1 PGQPLPIRA
10 RVSAGAPL
18 APVPEPDAAAGTP
31 GPRYIVELTPPAE
44 ATLCEYYLEA
54 EDVRG
59 TRVTWPPSGPLG
71 PRRLHVGE
79 AGSPPRIAHSTPPP
93 ATPGQPLPIRAR
105 VSAGAPLARVTLH
118 YRNLNQMQTHDLLP
132 LLPEPEPAG
141 GLAPSA
147 GEVDVTAYGEGR
159 EIDLLATIPG
169 EHVDPRWDLMYH
181 LEAVD
186 VLGNG
191 AFFPG
196 LGAGTP
202 YVVLPVR
209 RATGPTG

>member
-1 PGQPLPIRA
+1 
-10 RVSAGAPL
+10 
-18 APVPEPDAAAGTP
+18 
-31 GPRYIVELTPPAE
+31 
-44 ATLCEYYLEA
+44 
-54 EDVRG
+54 
-59 TRVTWPPSGPLG
+59 
-71 PRRLHVGE
+71 
-79 AGSPPRIAHSTPPP
+79 
-93 ATPGQPLPIRAR
+93 
-105 VSAGAPLARVTLH
+105 LH

-132 LLPEPEPAG
+132 LLPEQERAG
-141 GLAPSA
+141 GLAPA
-147 GEVDVTAYGEGR
+147 AEGVDVTEYGEGR
-159 EIDLLATIPG
+159 VIDLLATIPG

-196 LGAGTP
+196 LEAGTP